1 MGKKRK
7 GLKPNTDKQSNQVNQ
22 VGLNQNKSVHKLK
35 ERVLPQCEVA
45 RILGVY
51 DNVKLYLLDSWGE
64 PMERNPY
71 HVADNKLYDSL
82 SQIDDDTLGKLIRN
96 DVSIDVV
103 KKDGLEE
110 GEHYF
115 YINPDRKILHKENI
129 FDVTDLMNIM
139 LGNYFIAKES
149 VNEKDVKRVLS
160 VFSLI
165 KESKRN
171 LFPYE
176 VKESDY
182 VVAKILEVTVQ
193 EKNKRSIIDEDDEVC
208 HGFLKKNFEN
218 EI

>member
-7 GLKPNTDKQSNQVNQ
+7 NCKPNVNKQNNQAEQVELSKSNSI
-22 VGLNQNKSVHKLK
+22 NKPK

-71 HVADNKLYDSL
+71 YVADNKLYDSL

-103 KKDGLEE
+103 KKDGLEY

-115 YINPDRKILHKENI
+115 YINPDRKILHKENL

-139 LGNYFIAKES
+139 LGNYFITKES

-176 VKESDY
+176 VKEPDY

-193 EKNKRSIIDEDDEVC
+193 EKNKRSIIDEDDESC
-208 HGFLKKNFEN
+208 HGFLKKNFEK

>member
-7 GLKPNTDKQSNQVNQ
+7 NCKPNVNKQNNQAEQ
-22 VGLNQNKSVHKLK
+22 VEMNKSNSINKPK

-71 HVADNKLYDSL
+71 YVADNKLYDSL

-115 YINPDRKILHKENI
+115 YINPDRKILHKENL

-139 LGNYFIAKES
+139 LGNYFITKES

-165 KESKRN
+165 KENKRN

-176 VKESDY
+176 VKEPDY
-182 VVAKILEVTVQ
+182 VVAKVLEVTIQ
-193 EKNKRSIIDEDDEVC
+193 EKNKRSIIDEDDEAC